1 MNLRENFK
9 AYDLCPCQ
17 SGLKVKFCCGGA
29 SKKRWNKA
37 PALVQVRPIPVEDYA
52 NPKCYAS

>member
-1 MNLRENFK
+1 MPLPERK
-9 AYDLCPCQ
+9 K
-17 SGLKVKFCCGGA
+17 SKVLLLGY

>member
-1 MNLRENFK
+1 MNIRENFK

-17 SGLKVKFCCGGA
+17 SGKKAKFCCLV

-52 NPKCYAS
+52 HPKC